1 MFLGTSRW
9 LWILSGVL
17 VLLGLGGIASGN
29 RFVGIGLL
37 AAGLGVFAVAPTGP
51 DRKNRR
57 PNPTTPLPS
66 SPPTATTVPPRPPVA
81 VPERKPLDIEAG
93 DPSQV

>member
-1 MFLGTSRW
+1 MVLGTSRW
-9 LWILSGVL
+9 IWILSGVL
-17 VLLGLGGIASGN
+17 VLLGLGGIALGN
-29 RFVGIGLL
+29 LIAGIGLL
-37 AAGLGVFAVAPTGP
+37 GAGLGVFAVAPTGP

-57 PNPTTPLPS
+57 EGPTPPRGP
-66 SPPTATTVPPRPPVA
+66 SPPTATMVPPRPTAA

>member
-9 LWILSGVL
+9 IWLLSGVL
-17 VLLGLGGIASGN
+17 VLLGLGLIAFDN
-29 RFVGIGLL
+29 VVAGIGLL
-37 AAGLGVFAVAPTGP
+37 GVGLGVFAVAPTGP

-57 PNPTTPLPS
+57 LEPTPPLGP
-66 SPPTATTVPPRPPVA
+66 SPPSATMVPPRPTAA